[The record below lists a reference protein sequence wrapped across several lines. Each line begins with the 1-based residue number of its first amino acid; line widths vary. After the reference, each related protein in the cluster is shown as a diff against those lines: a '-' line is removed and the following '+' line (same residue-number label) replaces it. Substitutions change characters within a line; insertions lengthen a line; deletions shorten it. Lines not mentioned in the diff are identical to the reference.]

1 MDNYSSV
8 KLFLDNLLNQ
18 GQIQMF
24 SVHNERSGS
33 TLIKIRVS
41 DKVNGGHICSQSD
54 TGEVTQDVFLHKK
67 SEKRR
72 ARDITRSKDYH
83 TTNDPS
89 AQSGVSRNPDH
100 VSSRTRSSYE
110 LPRSEN
116 ISPAATPFMSEVP
129 SPVIPSPPAMASML
143 ECNSPEAID
152 QQHQSPEKQIT
163 FESEDT
169 VNEDSLH
176 DIECDENT
184 DDNDGARGGDSMCEN
199 DIESGDTNDHD
210 SKVKERQER
219 VARIKQHMT
228 LMTLIYGE
236 PDVYTDVNTGL
247 KVYDYDR
254 KGPQAHW
261 KKYPP
266 D

>member
-8 KLFLDNLLNQ
+8 KLLLDNLLNQ

-41 DKVNGGHICSQSD
+41 DKANGGHICSQSEP
-54 TGEVTQDVFLHKK
+54 GEVTQDVFLHKK

-72 ARDITRSKDYH
+72 ARDITRSKDYR

-89 AQSGVSRNPDH
+89 AQSSVSRNTDH

-116 ISPAATPFMSEVP
+116 MSPAATPFTSEVP
-129 SPVIPSPPAMASML
+129 SPVIPSPPPMASML
-143 ECNSPEAID
+143 ECDSPEATL

-163 FESEDT
+163 SESEDT
-169 VNEDSLH
+169 VNEDSLN
-176 DIECDENT
+176 DLECDENT
-184 DDNDGARGGDSMCEN
+184 NDSDEARGEDSICEN
-199 DIESGDTNDHD
+199 NIMSGDGNDHD
-210 SKVKERQER
+210 SKEKERM
-219 VARIKQHMT
+219 ARIKLHMDV
-228 LMTLIYGE
+228 MTLIYGE
-236 PDVYTDVNTGL
+236 PDIETDENTGRN
-247 KVYDYDR
+247 VYV
-254 KGPQAHW
+254 W
-261 KKYPP
+261 KKTKYPP